1 MLKMV
6 GSCIV
11 ILTAAYIGAGIA
23 GILRRRVTVLREFQ
37 TALELME
44 REMNYTGTAM
54 PELLELLANRIEAP
68 DGSFFRRCGGKL
80 DRLDQHGFGA
90 VWRGELAGSELL
102 LKDEEREV
110 IERLGDV
117 LGRYDGEGQCA
128 AIARVR
134 LELADQQRKAEEDRQ
149 RLSRV
154 YQAVILGAGV
164 MLVILLL

>member
-1 MLKMV
+1 MLKVV

-11 ILTAAYIGAGIA
+11 ILTAAYIGAGIT

-44 REMNYTGTAM
+44 REMSYAGTAM
-54 PELLELLANRIEAP
+54 PELLDLLADRIEAP
-68 DGSFFRRCGGKL
+68 VGGFFRRCGEKL
-80 DRLDQHGFGA
+80 DCLDRYGFGT

-102 LKDEEREV
+102 LKGEEREV
-110 IERLGDV
+110 IGHLGDV

-134 LELADQQRKAEEDRQ
+134 LELADLQRRVEEERQ
-149 RLSRV
+149 RLGRV
-154 YQAVILGAGV
+154 YQTVSVGAGV